1 MINMEVKIQ
10 ENIDDLN
17 LFQRRMEIII
27 GAKLREEDR
36 IADSIKIQDAIRSK
50 VKSWNGS
57 KEIRKWREKRV

>member
-36 IADSIKIQDAIRSK
+36 IADSIKIQDVIRSK
-50 VKSWNGS
+50 MKFWNGS

>member
-1 MINMEVKIQ
+1 MEVEIQ
-10 ENIDDLN
+10 KNIDDLN
-17 LFQRRMEIII
+17 LFQRRMEIIV

-36 IADSIKIQDAIRSK
+36 IADSIKIQDDIRSR

>member
-1 MINMEVKIQ
+1 MEAKIH

-50 VKSWNGS
+50 IKFWNGS
-57 KEIRKWREKRV
+57 KEIRKFR